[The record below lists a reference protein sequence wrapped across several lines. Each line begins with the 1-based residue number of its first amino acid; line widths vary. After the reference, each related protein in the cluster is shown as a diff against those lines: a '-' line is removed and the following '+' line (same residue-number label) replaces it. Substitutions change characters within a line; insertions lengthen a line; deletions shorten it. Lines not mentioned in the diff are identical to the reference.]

1 MTSTSV
7 TALIRSFKQGCSTGV
22 CPTTFGIII
31 LYIFVGILE
40 VIFVLAFGFLLHI
53 FGDGRDLQMV
63 LYHSMN
69 VGSVLGILQ
78 GDGNTLSLPYAKE
91 LV

>member
-1 MTSTSV
+1 M
-7 TALIRSFKQGCSTGV
+7 
-22 CPTTFGIII
+22 
-31 LYIFVGILE
+31 
-40 VIFVLAFGFLLHI
+40 LAFGFLPHI

-78 GDGNTLSLPYAKE
+78 GDGNTLSLPYAKK